1 MDEHI
6 FKMRVTKWEEGAAS
20 LHGSYDDLSP
30 QEQNAFNTLYN
41 LWRNAAFSDDLKN
54 RVERQVKLLSDSD
67 KLHNNNRDIVLAS
80 KNFRSMSRELYGTD
94 VATLRQFVAYMKNKC
109 GGPVRNNNRPQP
121 TSSPRP
127 ATNNRPQPTSS
138 PRPVTNN
145 RPQPTSSPR
154 PVTNNRPQPTSSPR
168 PVTNNRPQPTSSPRP
183 VTNNRPQPTSSPR
196 PVTNNRPQPTSS
208 PRPVTNNRPQPTTN
222 HSFRPTGNSGHGGD
236 GNDGTHFSR
245 DMIGYAVGV
254 MLLIGI
260 CVAMAAGWSH
270 ATAPKPYDYAKWLRT
285 EWNGETGG
293 MPTTL
298 IVDTVCGDSVEARL
312 MISKA
317 GGLVKEN
324 LKGSLEIASEGCYVY
339 LRNSD
344 PQTNDSS
351 VIRLLVAQEAVRMGG
366 SVQTSDS
373 TSLAMSLLRAGS
385 KEKVKVQAGTSQ
397 PKQSKKNRKS
407 QRTRK
412 TDNSNGSYSS
422 SSSTNTSSAS
432 HSVRNKPTEEAQPA
446 ASEPSQPD
454 PSKGG
459 FRLEVIKKE

>member
-127 ATNNRPQPTSS
+127 A
-138 PRPVTNN
+138 
-145 RPQPTSSPR
+145 
-154 PVTNNRPQPTSSPR
+154 
-168 PVTNNRPQPTSSPRP
+168 
-183 VTNNRPQPTSSPR
+183 TNNRPQPTSSPR

>member
-109 GGPVRNNNRPQP
+109 GGPVRTNNRPQP

-138 PRPVTNN
+138 
-145 RPQPTSSPR
+145 S
-154 PVTNNRPQPTSSPR
+154 
-168 PVTNNRPQPTSSPRP
+168 
-183 VTNNRPQPTSSPR
+183 
-196 PVTNNRPQPTSS
+196 
-208 PRPVTNNRPQPTTN
+208 RPVTNNRPQPTTN

-385 KEKVKVQAGTSQ
+385 KEKVQAGTSQ

-407 QRTRK
+407 RSTRK

>member
-6 FKMRVTKWEEGAAS
+6 FKMRVTKWEEGVAS
-20 LHGSYDDLSP
+20 LEGSYDDLSP
-30 QEQNAFNTLYN
+30 QEQNAFNTLCN

-94 VATLRQFVAYMKNKC
+94 EATLRQFVAYMKNKC

-138 PRPVTNN
+138 PHPATNN
-145 RPQPTSSPR
+145 RPH
-154 PVTNNRPQPTSSPR
+154 
-168 PVTNNRPQPTSSPRP
+168 
-183 VTNNRPQPTSSPR
+183 
-196 PVTNNRPQPTSS
+196 
-208 PRPVTNNRPQPTTN
+208 PTTN
-222 HSFRPTGNSGHGGD
+222 HSSRPTGNSGHGGD
-236 GNDGTHFSR
+236 GNDGTRFSR

-385 KEKVKVQAGTSQ
+385 KEKVDVQTVISK

-407 QRTRK
+407 RRTRK
-412 TDNSNGSYSS
+412 TDSSNGSYSS
-422 SSSTNTSSAS
+422 SSSTNTRSAS

>member
-109 GGPVRNNNRPQP
+109 GGPVRN
-121 TSSPRP
+121 
-127 ATNNRPQPTSS
+127 
-138 PRPVTNN
+138 
-145 RPQPTSSPR
+145 
-154 PVTNNRPQPTSSPR
+154 
-168 PVTNNRPQPTSSPRP
+168 
-183 VTNNRPQPTSSPR
+183 NNRPQPTSSPR

-407 QRTRK
+407 RSTRK

>member
-109 GGPVRNNNRPQP
+109 GGPVRNNN
-121 TSSPRP
+121 
-127 ATNNRPQPTSS
+127 
-138 PRPVTNN
+138 
-145 RPQPTSSPR
+145 
-154 PVTNNRPQPTSSPR
+154 
-168 PVTNNRPQPTSSPRP
+168 
-183 VTNNRPQPTSSPR
+183 
-196 PVTNNRPQPTSS
+196 NRPQPTSS

-236 GNDGTHFSR
+236 GNDDTRFSR

-298 IVDTVCGDSVEARL
+298 IVDTVRGDSVEARL

-422 SSSTNTSSAS
+422 SSSTNTRSTS

>member
-20 LHGSYDDLSP
+20 LNGSYDDLSP

-94 VATLRQFVAYMKNKC
+94 EATLRQFVAYMKNKC
-109 GGPVRNNNRPQP
+109 GGPVRNNNNRPQP

-138 PRPVTNN
+138 PRPA
-145 RPQPTSSPR
+145 
-154 PVTNNRPQPTSSPR
+154 
-168 PVTNNRPQPTSSPRP
+168 
-183 VTNNRPQPTSSPR
+183 
-196 PVTNNRPQPTSS
+196 
-208 PRPVTNNRPQPTTN
+208 TNNRPQPTTN

-298 IVDTVCGDSVEARL
+298 IVDTVYGDSVEARL

-317 GGLVKEN
+317 GGLVKES

-344 PQTNDSS
+344 PQANDSS

-385 KEKVKVQAGTSQ
+385 KEKVDVQTVISK

-407 QRTRK
+407 RSTRK
-412 TDNSNGSYSS
+412 SDSSNGSYSS

>member
-30 QEQNAFNTLYN
+30 QEQNAFDTLYN

-109 GGPVRNNNRPQP
+109 GGPVRNNNNRPQP
-121 TSSPRP
+121 TSPPRP
-127 ATNNRPQPTSS
+127 ATNNRPQPI
-138 PRPVTNN
+138 
-145 RPQPTSSPR
+145 
-154 PVTNNRPQPTSSPR
+154 
-168 PVTNNRPQPTSSPRP
+168 
-183 VTNNRPQPTSSPR
+183 SSPR

-298 IVDTVCGDSVEARL
+298 IVDTVYGDSVEARL

-373 TSLAMSLLRAGS
+373 TSLAMSLLRAGR

-407 QRTRK
+407 RSTRK

>member
-168 PVTNNRPQPTSSPRP
+168 PVTNNRPQPT
-183 VTNNRPQPTSSPR
+183 
-196 PVTNNRPQPTSS
+196 
-208 PRPVTNNRPQPTTN
+208 TN

-298 IVDTVCGDSVEARL
+298 IVDTVRGDSVEARL

-385 KEKVKVQAGTSQ
+385 KEKVKVQAGTYQ
-397 PKQSKKNRKS
+397 PKQSKKNRKLRS
-407 QRTRK
+407 TRK
-412 TDNSNGSYSS
+412 TNNSNGSYSS

>member
-20 LHGSYDDLSP
+20 LKGSFDDLSP
-30 QEQNAFNTLYN
+30 QEQNAFDTLYN

-94 VATLRQFVAYMKNKC
+94 EATLRQFVAYMKNKC
-109 GGPVRNNNRPQP
+109 GGPVRNNN
-121 TSSPRP
+121 
-127 ATNNRPQPTSS
+127 
-138 PRPVTNN
+138 
-145 RPQPTSSPR
+145 
-154 PVTNNRPQPTSSPR
+154 
-168 PVTNNRPQPTSSPRP
+168 
-183 VTNNRPQPTSSPR
+183 
-196 PVTNNRPQPTSS
+196 NRPQPTSS
-208 PRPVTNNRPQPTTN
+208 PRPVTNNRPQPTTS
-222 HSFRPTGNSGHGGD
+222 HSSRPTGNGGHGG
-236 GNDGTHFSR
+236 GNDDTHFSR

-254 MLLIGI
+254 ILLIGI

-298 IVDTVCGDSVEARL
+298 IVDTVRGDSVEARL

-385 KEKVKVQAGTSQ
+385 KEKVDVQTVISK
-397 PKQSKKNRKS
+397 PKQSKKNSKSRSTRKS
-407 QRTRK
+407 
-412 TDNSNGSYSS
+412 DSSNGSYSS
-422 SSSTNTSSAS
+422 SSSTNTRSAS
-432 HSVRNKPTEEAQPA
+432 QSVRNKPTEEAQPA

>member
-30 QEQNAFNTLYN
+30 QEQNAFDTLYN

-109 GGPVRNNNRPQP
+109 GGPVRNNNNRPQP
-121 TSSPRP
+121 TSSSRP

-138 PRPVTNN
+138 H
-145 RPQPTSSPR
+145 
-154 PVTNNRPQPTSSPR
+154 R

-270 ATAPKPYDYAKWLRT
+270 ATAPKPYDYAEWLRT

>member
-20 LHGSYDDLSP
+20 LEGSYDDLSP
-30 QEQNAFNTLYN
+30 QEQNAFDTLYN
-41 LWRNAAFSDDLKN
+41 LWRNAAFGDDLKN
-54 RVERQVKLLSDSD
+54 RVERQVRLLSDSD

-94 VATLRQFVAYMKNKC
+94 AATLRQFVAYMKNKC
-109 GGPVRNNNRPQP
+109 GGPVRTNNRPQP

-127 ATNNRPQPTSS
+127 A
-138 PRPVTNN
+138 
-145 RPQPTSSPR
+145 
-154 PVTNNRPQPTSSPR
+154 
-168 PVTNNRPQPTSSPRP
+168 
-183 VTNNRPQPTSSPR
+183 TNNRPQPTSSPR

>member
-127 ATNNRPQPTSS
+127 A
-138 PRPVTNN
+138 
-145 RPQPTSSPR
+145 
-154 PVTNNRPQPTSSPR
+154 
-168 PVTNNRPQPTSSPRP
+168 
-183 VTNNRPQPTSSPR
+183 
-196 PVTNNRPQPTSS
+196 
-208 PRPVTNNRPQPTTN
+208 TNNRPQPTTN

-385 KEKVKVQAGTSQ
+385 KKKVKVQAGTSQ

>member
-20 LHGSYDDLSP
+20 LKGSFDDLSP
-30 QEQNAFNTLYN
+30 QEQNAFDTLYN

-94 VATLRQFVAYMKNKC
+94 EATLRQFVAYMKNKC

-127 ATNNRPQPTSS
+127 
-138 PRPVTNN
+138 VTNN

-154 PVTNNRPQPTSSPR
+154 PA
-168 PVTNNRPQPTSSPRP
+168 
-183 VTNNRPQPTSSPR
+183 
-196 PVTNNRPQPTSS
+196 
-208 PRPVTNNRPQPTTN
+208 TNNRPQPTTN

-236 GNDGTHFSR
+236 GNDGTRFSR

-254 MLLIGI
+254 ILLIGI

-298 IVDTVCGDSVEARL
+298 IVDTVRGDSVEARL

-344 PQTNDSS
+344 PQANDSS

-385 KEKVKVQAGTSQ
+385 NEKVDVQTVISK

-407 QRTRK
+407 RSTRK
-412 TDNSNGSYSS
+412 TDSSNGSYSS
-422 SSSTNTSSAS
+422 SSSTNTRSAS
-432 HSVRNKPTEEAQPA
+432 QSVRNKPTEEAQPA

>member
-30 QEQNAFNTLYN
+30 QEQNAFDTLYN

-127 ATNNRPQPTSS
+127 
-138 PRPVTNN
+138 
-145 RPQPTSSPR
+145 
-154 PVTNNRPQPTSSPR
+154 
-168 PVTNNRPQPTSSPRP
+168 

-236 GNDGTHFSR
+236 GNDGTRFSR

-254 MLLIGI
+254 VLLIGI
-260 CVAMAAGWSH
+260 CVAMAAGGSH

-385 KEKVKVQAGTSQ
+385 KEKVQAGTSQ

>member
-20 LHGSYDDLSP
+20 LNGSYDDLSP
-30 QEQNAFNTLYN
+30 QEQNAFNTLCN

-109 GGPVRNNNRPQP
+109 GGPVRNNN
-121 TSSPRP
+121 
-127 ATNNRPQPTSS
+127 NRPQPTSS

-154 PVTNNRPQPTSSPR
+154 PVTNNRPQPTM
-168 PVTNNRPQPTSSPRP
+168 
-183 VTNNRPQPTSSPR
+183 
-196 PVTNNRPQPTSS
+196 
-208 PRPVTNNRPQPTTN
+208 N
-222 HSFRPTGNSGHGGD
+222 HSSRPTGNSGHGGD
-236 GNDGTHFSR
+236 GNDDTRFSR

-254 MLLIGI
+254 ILLIGI

-298 IVDTVCGDSVEARL
+298 IVDTVRGDSVEARL
-312 MISKA
+312 MISRA
-317 GGLVKEN
+317 GGLVKES

-344 PQTNDSS
+344 SQANDSS

-385 KEKVKVQAGTSQ
+385 KEKVDVQTVISK

-407 QRTRK
+407 RSTRK
-412 TDNSNGSYSS
+412 SDSSNGSYSS
-422 SSSTNTSSAS
+422 SSSTNTRSTS

>member
-30 QEQNAFNTLYN
+30 QEQNAFDTLYN

-145 RPQPTSSPR
+145 RPQPTSS
-154 PVTNNRPQPTSSPR
+154 S
-168 PVTNNRPQPTSSPRP
+168 
-183 VTNNRPQPTSSPR
+183 
-196 PVTNNRPQPTSS
+196 
-208 PRPVTNNRPQPTTN
+208 RPVTNNRPQPTTN

-236 GNDGTHFSR
+236 GNDGTRFSR

-254 MLLIGI
+254 VLLIGI

-298 IVDTVCGDSVEARL
+298 IVDTVRGDSVEARL

-385 KEKVKVQAGTSQ
+385 NEKVKVQTGTYQ

-407 QRTRK
+407 RSTRK
-412 TDNSNGSYSS
+412 SDSSNGSYSS
-422 SSSTNTSSAS
+422 SSSTNTRSTS

>member
-30 QEQNAFNTLYN
+30 QEQNAFDTLYN

-109 GGPVRNNNRPQP
+109 GGPVR
-121 TSSPRP
+121 
-127 ATNNRPQPTSS
+127 
-138 PRPVTNN
+138 
-145 RPQPTSSPR
+145 
-154 PVTNNRPQPTSSPR
+154 
-168 PVTNNRPQPTSSPRP
+168 
-183 VTNNRPQPTSSPR
+183 
-196 PVTNNRPQPTSS
+196 TNNRPQPTSS

-385 KEKVKVQAGTSQ
+385 KEKVQAGTSQ

-407 QRTRK
+407 RSTRK

>member
-6 FKMRVTKWEEGAAS
+6 FKMRVTKWEDGAAS
-20 LHGSYDDLSP
+20 LNGSYDDLSP
-30 QEQNAFNTLYN
+30 QEQNAFDTLCN

-94 VATLRQFVAYMKNKC
+94 EATLRQFVAYMKNKC
-109 GGPVRNNNRPQP
+109 GGPVRNNNNRPQP

-145 RPQPTSSPR
+145 RPQPTTSHSS
-154 PVTNNRPQPTSSPR
+154 
-168 PVTNNRPQPTSSPRP
+168 
-183 VTNNRPQPTSSPR
+183 
-196 PVTNNRPQPTSS
+196 
-208 PRPVTNNRPQPTTN
+208 
-222 HSFRPTGNSGHGGD
+222 RPTGNSGHGGD
-236 GNDGTHFSR
+236 GNDGTRFSR

-298 IVDTVCGDSVEARL
+298 IVDTVRGDSVEARL
-312 MISKA
+312 MISRA
-317 GGLVKEN
+317 GGLVKES

-344 PQTNDSS
+344 SQANDSS

-373 TSLAMSLLRAGS
+373 TSLAMTLLRSGS
-385 KEKVKVQAGTSQ
+385 KEKVDVQTVISK

-407 QRTRK
+407 RSTRK
-412 TDNSNGSYSS
+412 SDSSNGSYSS

>member
-20 LHGSYDDLSP
+20 LEGSYDDLSP
-30 QEQNAFNTLYN
+30 QEQNAFDTLCN

-94 VATLRQFVAYMKNKC
+94 EATLRQFVAYMKNKC

-127 ATNNRPQPTSS
+127 
-138 PRPVTNN
+138 VTNN

-154 PVTNNRPQPTSSPR
+154 PATNNRPHTTTGPSS
-168 PVTNNRPQPTSSPRP
+168 
-183 VTNNRPQPTSSPR
+183 
-196 PVTNNRPQPTSS
+196 
-208 PRPVTNNRPQPTTN
+208 
-222 HSFRPTGNSGHGGD
+222 RPTGNSGHGGD

-344 PQTNDSS
+344 PQANDSS

-385 KEKVKVQAGTSQ
+385 KEKVDVQTVISK

-407 QRTRK
+407 HRTRK
-412 TDNSNGSYSS
+412 TESSNGSYSS
-422 SSSTNTSSAS
+422 SSSTNTRSAS

>member
-127 ATNNRPQPTSS
+127 A
-138 PRPVTNN
+138 
-145 RPQPTSSPR
+145 
-154 PVTNNRPQPTSSPR
+154 
-168 PVTNNRPQPTSSPRP
+168 
-183 VTNNRPQPTSSPR
+183 
-196 PVTNNRPQPTSS
+196 TNNRPQPTSS

-385 KEKVKVQAGTSQ
+385 KEKVDVQTVISK

-407 QRTRK
+407 RRTRK
-412 TDNSNGSYSS
+412 SDSSNGSYSS
-422 SSSTNTSSAS
+422 SSSTNTRSTS

>member
-127 ATNNRPQPTSS
+127 
-138 PRPVTNN
+138 
-145 RPQPTSSPR
+145 
-154 PVTNNRPQPTSSPR
+154 
-168 PVTNNRPQPTSSPRP
+168 
-183 VTNNRPQPTSSPR
+183 
-196 PVTNNRPQPTSS
+196 
-208 PRPVTNNRPQPTTN
+208 VTNNRPQPTTN
-222 HSFRPTGNSGHGGD
+222 HSSRPTGNSGHGGD
-236 GNDGTHFSR
+236 GNDDTHFSR

-385 KEKVKVQAGTSQ
+385 KEKVDVQTVISK

-407 QRTRK
+407 RSTRK

>member
-127 ATNNRPQPTSS
+127 
-138 PRPVTNN
+138 
-145 RPQPTSSPR
+145 
-154 PVTNNRPQPTSSPR
+154 
-168 PVTNNRPQPTSSPRP
+168 

-236 GNDGTHFSR
+236 GNDDTHFSR

-373 TSLAMSLLRAGS
+373 TSLAMSLLRAGG
-385 KEKVKVQAGTSQ
+385 KEKVKVQTVISK

-407 QRTRK
+407 RSTRK

>member
-127 ATNNRPQPTSS
+127 
-138 PRPVTNN
+138 
-145 RPQPTSSPR
+145 
-154 PVTNNRPQPTSSPR
+154 
-168 PVTNNRPQPTSSPRP
+168 
-183 VTNNRPQPTSSPR
+183 
-196 PVTNNRPQPTSS
+196 VTNNRPQPTSS

-236 GNDGTHFSR
+236 GNDDTHFSR

-407 QRTRK
+407 RSTRK
-412 TDNSNGSYSS
+412 SDSSNGSYSS
-422 SSSTNTSSAS
+422 SSSTNTRSTS

>member
-20 LHGSYDDLSP
+20 LNGSYDDLSP
-30 QEQNAFNTLYN
+30 QEQNAFDTLCN

-94 VATLRQFVAYMKNKC
+94 EATLRQFVAYMKNKC
-109 GGPVRNNNRPQP
+109 GGPVRNN
-121 TSSPRP
+121 
-127 ATNNRPQPTSS
+127 NNRPQPTSS

-154 PVTNNRPQPTSSPR
+154 PI
-168 PVTNNRPQPTSSPRP
+168 
-183 VTNNRPQPTSSPR
+183 
-196 PVTNNRPQPTSS
+196 
-208 PRPVTNNRPQPTTN
+208 TNNRPQPTTS
-222 HSFRPTGNSGHGGD
+222 HSSRPTGNSGHGGD
-236 GNDGTHFSR
+236 GNDGTRFSR

-344 PQTNDSS
+344 PQTNDNS

-373 TSLAMSLLRAGS
+373 TSLAMSLLRSGS
-385 KEKVKVQAGTSQ
+385 KEKVDVQTVISK
-397 PKQSKKNRKS
+397 PKQSKKSRKS
-407 QRTRK
+407 RSTRK

-422 SSSTNTSSAS
+422 SSSTNTRSAS

>member
-20 LHGSYDDLSP
+20 LKGSFDDLSP
-30 QEQNAFNTLYN
+30 QEQNAFDTLCN

-94 VATLRQFVAYMKNKC
+94 EATLRQFVAYMKNKC

-127 ATNNRPQPTSS
+127 I
-138 PRPVTNN
+138 
-145 RPQPTSSPR
+145 
-154 PVTNNRPQPTSSPR
+154 
-168 PVTNNRPQPTSSPRP
+168 
-183 VTNNRPQPTSSPR
+183 
-196 PVTNNRPQPTSS
+196 
-208 PRPVTNNRPQPTTN
+208 TNNRPQPTTS
-222 HSFRPTGNSGHGGD
+222 HSSRPTGNSGHGGD

-270 ATAPKPYDYAKWLRT
+270 ATASKPYDYAKWLRT

-351 VIRLLVAQEAVRMGG
+351 IIRLLVAQEAVRMGG

-385 KEKVKVQAGTSQ
+385 KEKVDVQTVISK

-407 QRTRK
+407 RSTRK
-412 TDNSNGSYSS
+412 SDSSNGSYSS
-422 SSSTNTSSAS
+422 SSSTNTRSAS
-432 HSVRNKPTEEAQPA
+432 HSVRNKPTEEAQPT

>member
-41 LWRNAAFSDDLKN
+41 LWRNATFSDDLKN

-121 TSSPRP
+121 TSPPRP

-154 PVTNNRPQPTSSPR
+154 PVTNNRPQPT
-168 PVTNNRPQPTSSPRP
+168 
-183 VTNNRPQPTSSPR
+183 
-196 PVTNNRPQPTSS
+196 
-208 PRPVTNNRPQPTTN
+208 TN
-222 HSFRPTGNSGHGGD
+222 HSSRPTGNSGHGGD

-298 IVDTVCGDSVEARL
+298 IVDTVYGDSVEARL

-385 KEKVKVQAGTSQ
+385 KEKVQAGTSQ

-407 QRTRK
+407 RSTRK

>member
-154 PVTNNRPQPTSSPR
+154 PVTNNRPQPT
-168 PVTNNRPQPTSSPRP
+168 
-183 VTNNRPQPTSSPR
+183 
-196 PVTNNRPQPTSS
+196 
-208 PRPVTNNRPQPTTN
+208 TN

-270 ATAPKPYDYAKWLRT
+270 TTAPKPYDYAKWLRT

-385 KEKVKVQAGTSQ
+385 KEKVKAQAGTSQ

>member
-127 ATNNRPQPTSS
+127 
-138 PRPVTNN
+138 VTNN

-154 PVTNNRPQPTSSPR
+154 PVTNNRPQPTSSSR
-168 PVTNNRPQPTSSPRP
+168 PVTNNRPQPM
-183 VTNNRPQPTSSPR
+183 
-196 PVTNNRPQPTSS
+196 
-208 PRPVTNNRPQPTTN
+208 TN

-298 IVDTVCGDSVEARL
+298 IVDTVYGDSVEARL

-407 QRTRK
+407 RSTRK

>member
-109 GGPVRNNNRPQP
+109 GGPVRNNN
-121 TSSPRP
+121 
-127 ATNNRPQPTSS
+127 NRPQPTSS

-145 RPQPTSSPR
+145 RPQPTSS
-154 PVTNNRPQPTSSPR
+154 S
-168 PVTNNRPQPTSSPRP
+168 
-183 VTNNRPQPTSSPR
+183 
-196 PVTNNRPQPTSS
+196 
-208 PRPVTNNRPQPTTN
+208 RPVTNNRPQPTTN

-260 CVAMAAGWSH
+260 CVAMATGWSH

-298 IVDTVCGDSVEARL
+298 IVDTVRGDSVEARL

-385 KEKVKVQAGTSQ
+385 KEKVKVQAGTYQ

-446 ASEPSQPD
+446 ASESSQPD

>member
-109 GGPVRNNNRPQP
+109 GGPVRN
-121 TSSPRP
+121 
-127 ATNNRPQPTSS
+127 
-138 PRPVTNN
+138 
-145 RPQPTSSPR
+145 
-154 PVTNNRPQPTSSPR
+154 
-168 PVTNNRPQPTSSPRP
+168 
-183 VTNNRPQPTSSPR
+183 
-196 PVTNNRPQPTSS
+196 NNRPQPTSS

-385 KEKVKVQAGTSQ
+385 KEKVQAGTSQ

-407 QRTRK
+407 RSTRK

>member
-20 LHGSYDDLSP
+20 LKGSFDDLSP
-30 QEQNAFNTLYN
+30 QEQNAFDTLYN

-109 GGPVRNNNRPQP
+109 GGPVRNNNNRPQP

-127 ATNNRPQPTSS
+127 A
-138 PRPVTNN
+138 
-145 RPQPTSSPR
+145 
-154 PVTNNRPQPTSSPR
+154 
-168 PVTNNRPQPTSSPRP
+168 
-183 VTNNRPQPTSSPR
+183 
-196 PVTNNRPQPTSS
+196 TNNRPQPTSS

-385 KEKVKVQAGTSQ
+385 KEKVKVQAGTYQ

-407 QRTRK
+407 RSTRK

-422 SSSTNTSSAS
+422 SSSTNTRSTS
-432 HSVRNKPTEEAQPA
+432 HSVRNKPTEEAQPT

>member
-145 RPQPTSSPR
+145 I
-154 PVTNNRPQPTSSPR
+154 
-168 PVTNNRPQPTSSPRP
+168 
-183 VTNNRPQPTSSPR
+183 
-196 PVTNNRPQPTSS
+196 PQPTSS

-351 VIRLLVAQEAVRMGG
+351 VIRLLVALEAVRMGG

>member
-20 LHGSYDDLSP
+20 LNGSYDDLSP

-94 VATLRQFVAYMKNKC
+94 EATLRQFVAYMKNKC

-127 ATNNRPQPTSS
+127 
-138 PRPVTNN
+138 VI
-145 RPQPTSSPR
+145 
-154 PVTNNRPQPTSSPR
+154 
-168 PVTNNRPQPTSSPRP
+168 
-183 VTNNRPQPTSSPR
+183 
-196 PVTNNRPQPTSS
+196 
-208 PRPVTNNRPQPTTN
+208 NNRPQPTTN

-236 GNDGTHFSR
+236 GNDGTRFSR

-254 MLLIGI
+254 ILLIGI

-270 ATAPKPYDYAKWLRT
+270 ATAPKPYDYAKWLRM

-298 IVDTVCGDSVEARL
+298 IVDTVRGDSVEARL

-385 KEKVKVQAGTSQ
+385 KEKVQAGTSQ

-407 QRTRK
+407 RSTRK

>member
-127 ATNNRPQPTSS
+127 A
-138 PRPVTNN
+138 
-145 RPQPTSSPR
+145 
-154 PVTNNRPQPTSSPR
+154 
-168 PVTNNRPQPTSSPRP
+168 TNNRPQPTSSPRP

-407 QRTRK
+407 RSTRK

>member
-30 QEQNAFNTLYN
+30 QEQNAFDTLYN

-138 PRPVTNN
+138 PRPA
-145 RPQPTSSPR
+145 
-154 PVTNNRPQPTSSPR
+154 
-168 PVTNNRPQPTSSPRP
+168 
-183 VTNNRPQPTSSPR
+183 TNNRPQPTSSPR

-454 PSKGG
+454 LSKGG

>member
-30 QEQNAFNTLYN
+30 QEQNAFDTLYN

-109 GGPVRNNNRPQP
+109 GGPVRN
-121 TSSPRP
+121 
-127 ATNNRPQPTSS
+127 
-138 PRPVTNN
+138 
-145 RPQPTSSPR
+145 
-154 PVTNNRPQPTSSPR
+154 
-168 PVTNNRPQPTSSPRP
+168 
-183 VTNNRPQPTSSPR
+183 
-196 PVTNNRPQPTSS
+196 NNRPQPTSS

-385 KEKVKVQAGTSQ
+385 KEKVKVQTGTYQ

-407 QRTRK
+407 RSTRK

-422 SSSTNTSSAS
+422 SSSTNTRSTS

>member
-109 GGPVRNNNRPQP
+109 GGPVRNN
-121 TSSPRP
+121 
-127 ATNNRPQPTSS
+127 
-138 PRPVTNN
+138 
-145 RPQPTSSPR
+145 
-154 PVTNNRPQPTSSPR
+154 
-168 PVTNNRPQPTSSPRP
+168 
-183 VTNNRPQPTSSPR
+183 
-196 PVTNNRPQPTSS
+196 NNRPQPTSS

-385 KEKVKVQAGTSQ
+385 KEKVDVQTVISK

-407 QRTRK
+407 RSTRK
-412 TDNSNGSYSS
+412 SDSSNGSYSS
-422 SSSTNTSSAS
+422 SSSTNTRSTS

>member
-20 LHGSYDDLSP
+20 LEGSYDDLSP

-54 RVERQVKLLSDSD
+54 RVERQVRLLSDSD

-94 VATLRQFVAYMKNKC
+94 AATLRQFVAYMKNKC
-109 GGPVRNNNRPQP
+109 GGPVRNDNRPRP
-121 TSSPRP
+121 ATAANSSPRP
-127 ATNNRPQPTSS
+127 AS
-138 PRPVTNN
+138 
-145 RPQPTSSPR
+145 
-154 PVTNNRPQPTSSPR
+154 
-168 PVTNNRPQPTSSPRP
+168 
-183 VTNNRPQPTSSPR
+183 
-196 PVTNNRPQPTSS
+196 
-208 PRPVTNNRPQPTTN
+208 NNRPQPTTGP
-222 HSFRPTGNSGHGGD
+222 SSRPTGNGGHRDSGPRIR
-236 GNDGTHFSR
+236 FSR

-254 MLLIGI
+254 VLLIGI

-298 IVDTVCGDSVEARL
+298 IVDTVRGDSVEARL
-312 MISKA
+312 MISRA
-317 GGLVKEN
+317 GGLVKES

-344 PQTNDSS
+344 SQANDSS

-385 KEKVKVQAGTSQ
+385 KEKVEVQTGTSQ

-407 QRTRK
+407 RRTRK

>member
-20 LHGSYDDLSP
+20 LEGSYDDLSP
-30 QEQNAFNTLYN
+30 QEQNAFDTLYN

-94 VATLRQFVAYMKNKC
+94 AATLRQFVAYMKNKC

-121 TSSPRP
+121 ATAANSSPRPATVNSSPRP
-127 ATNNRPQPTSS
+127 ATNNRPQPANSS
-138 PRPVTNN
+138 PRPA
-145 RPQPTSSPR
+145 S
-154 PVTNNRPQPTSSPR
+154 
-168 PVTNNRPQPTSSPRP
+168 
-183 VTNNRPQPTSSPR
+183 
-196 PVTNNRPQPTSS
+196 
-208 PRPVTNNRPQPTTN
+208 NNRPQPTTGP
-222 HSFRPTGNSGHGGD
+222 SSRPTGNGGHRDTGPRIR
-236 GNDGTHFSR
+236 FSR

-298 IVDTVCGDSVEARL
+298 IVDTVRGDSVEARL
-312 MISKA
+312 MISRA
-317 GGLVKEN
+317 GGLVKES

-344 PQTNDSS
+344 PQANDSS

-385 KEKVKVQAGTSQ
+385 KEKVEVQTGTSQ

-407 QRTRK
+407 RRTRK

>member
-154 PVTNNRPQPTSSPR
+154 PVTNNRPQPT
-168 PVTNNRPQPTSSPRP
+168 
-183 VTNNRPQPTSSPR
+183 
-196 PVTNNRPQPTSS
+196 
-208 PRPVTNNRPQPTTN
+208 TN

-270 ATAPKPYDYAKWLRT
+270 ATASKPYDYAKWLRT

-385 KEKVKVQAGTSQ
+385 KEKVDVQTVISK

-407 QRTRK
+407 RSTRK

-422 SSSTNTSSAS
+422 SSSTNTRSTS
-432 HSVRNKPTEEAQPA
+432 HSVRNKPPEEAQPA